1 MEFKQISCLILLCLT
16 LIKINASQS
25 GEEYWKSIWPNTPMP
40 KTLLDWQ
47 IVSESETTAAIRDQ
61 EEKEDWTAFF
71 EHDLY
76 PGKKIIL
83 GVDKH
88 SDRKPLQSKLKRLP
102 IRKTSQPFGSHTRD
116 EEVKQPLGTWIWS
129 ERHSIESFCATPS
142 AIGEDKYCAPSLK
155 LMMDFAI
162 SKLGKNIKVIS
173 SSFAQNQD
181 QYVVEEV
188 KKIGDKVVMCHR
200 LNFNK
205 VVFYCHEVN
214 ATTTYI
220 VPLVAFDGTKAK
232 ALTICHHDTR
242 GMDPKVLQE
251 VLKVKPGTIPICHF
265 IGNKAVA
272 WVPNH
277 DVVSEPY
284 DHPCVI

>member
-1 MEFKQISCLILLCLT
+1 MEFKQLSCLIVLCLT

-25 GEEYWKSIWPNTPMP
+25 GEGYWKSIWPNTPMP

-76 PGKKIIL
+76 PGKKMTL
-83 GVDKH
+83 GVHKP
-88 SDRKPLQSKLKRLP
+88 SDRQPLPSKLAQLP
-102 IRKTSQPFGSHTRD
+102 IRKTNKHFGSRTQD
-116 EEVKQPLGTWIWS
+116 EVKQPLGTWIWS

-173 SSFAQNQD
+173 SSFSQNQD
-181 QYVVEEV
+181 QYMVEEV
-188 KKIGDKVVMCHR
+188 KKIGDKAVMCHR

-242 GMDPKVLQE
+242 GMDPKVLHQ

-277 DVVSEPY
+277 VVSEPY

>member
-1 MEFKQISCLILLCLT
+1 MT
-16 LIKINASQS
+16 
-25 GEEYWKSIWPNTPMP
+25 
-40 KTLLDWQ
+40 
-47 IVSESETTAAIRDQ
+47 
-61 EEKEDWTAFF
+61 
-71 EHDLY
+71 
-76 PGKKIIL
+76 L
-83 GVDKH
+83 GVHKP
-88 SDRKPLQSKLKRLP
+88 SDRQPLPSKLARLP
-102 IRKTSQPFGSHTRD
+102 IRKTNKHFGSRTQD
-116 EEVKQPLGTWIWS
+116 EVKQPLGTWIWS

-173 SSFAQNQD
+173 SSFSQNQD
-181 QYVVEEV
+181 QYMVEEV
-188 KKIGDKVVMCHR
+188 KKIGDKAVMCHR

-242 GMDPKVLQE
+242 GMDPKVLHQ

-277 DVVSEPY
+277 VVSEPY

>member
-1 MEFKQISCLILLCLT
+1 LFHIQDYCICLNQEFVLLHF
-16 LIKINASQS
+16 NGA
-25 GEEYWKSIWPNTPMP
+25 
-40 KTLLDWQ
+40 
-47 IVSESETTAAIRDQ
+47 ESETTAAIRDQ

-88 SDRKPLQSKLKRLP
+88 SDKKPLQSKLKRLP

-242 GMDPKVLQE
+242 GMDPKVLHQ